1 MVDEIGQALLQLQEE
16 ALAGLVASLVGKGNA
31 AKEAIGQIL
40 LVERAR
46 GIGSRAE
53 RDVDAQDRVARHA
66 VGRCTKGSGT
76 LAVVDIAE
84 HLRDLLVATT
94 HAVGHLH
101 LRQVKIHRAATLLL
115 QRHRIL
121 DESRIR
127 QVRQAETRS
136 RPPGGQVSHGLHHGS
151 SPDAASQPVAC
162 IQSHHGLETV
172 S

>member
-16 ALAGLVASLVGKGNA
+16 ALAGLAASLVGKGNA

-53 RDVDAQDRVARHA
+53 RDVDAQDRIACHA
-66 VGRCTKGSGT
+66 LCRGT
-76 LAVVDIAE
+76 QGTGTMTVVDVADGLA
-84 HLRDLLVATT
+84 HLTVAAT
-94 HAVGHLH
+94 HPVSHLH

-136 RPPGGQVSHGLHHGS
+136 
-151 SPDAASQPVAC
+151 
-162 IQSHHGLETV
+162 
-172 S
+172 